1 MPGAAEHTADVK
13 GSRNKCRQGGGR
25 GLARS
30 QRWAVWSQV
39 WIRSCKVSA
48 LGSMEQD
55 PGIRSAYRCCN
66 SADRAQ
72 APDPVLR
79 RAPGLSWPGV
89 LPQVVVGALQCMVGW
104 AGPGAALRPG
114 ETVCPCPDL
123 GAHIGSSP
131 WGVLVLL
138 PLDIHSRGGTPDGS
152 VTTCWLATRQRAGL
166 MPDKAAGLLPPGSA
180 WLRPSPRVS
189 LPSPSPSLRSP
200 SLSPS
205 LHRRG

>member
-48 LGSMEQD
+48 LGSVEQD
-55 PGIRSAYRCCN
+55 PGIRSAYRCCD

-114 ETVCPCPDL
+114 RL
-123 GAHIGSSP
+123 R
-131 WGVLVLL
+131 VLVLIWEPTSAQAPGVCSCFCPWTFTHVEG
-138 PLDIHSRGGTPDGS
+138 PLMAP
-152 VTTCWLATRQRAGL
+152 
-166 MPDKAAGLLPPGSA
+166 
-180 WLRPSPRVS
+180 
-189 LPSPSPSLRSP
+189 
-200 SLSPS
+200 
-205 LHRRG
+205 